1 MARIWFKIKKYV
13 LIINME
19 SSPLKQK
26 NEALVEQFLDN
37 IWLEYGLSDNT
48 ISSYRYDLKKFIE
61 WLDSI
66 NLFLK
71 DISEAD
77 IKSYLELRSKK
88 EFSAKSTVRFCASL
102 RKFFNYIILSNLRS
116 DDPTKNLIM
125 PKISR
130 DLPDSLTES
139 EVEQL
144 LNEPKDNLALEARDK
159 AMLELL
165 YACGLRISE
174 LINLTVDQIDFTQGS
189 LRIIGKGNKERLVPL
204 GRTAERYL
212 KIYIEKYRKELLD
225 KYPKDNIKFLFIS
238 AGNKKSLTGKI
249 TRQAFWYRIKHYSLR
264 ANILKNIYPHSL
276 RHSFAT
282 HLVNNNADLRVVQL
296 LLGHS
301 SLSTT
306 QIYIHVAK
314 ERLKH
319 IHKTYHLR
327 G

>member
-1 MARIWFKIKKYV
+1 MDISV
-13 LIINME
+13 LKE
-19 SSPLKQK
+19 K
-26 NEALVEQFLDN
+26 NNTLVEQFLDS

-48 ISSYRYDLKKFIE
+48 ISSYRYDLKKFTE
-61 WLDSI
+61 WLS
-66 NLFLK
+66 LKELYLK
-71 DISEAD
+71 DINESD
-77 IKSYLELRSKK
+77 IKSYLAFRNEK
-88 EFSAKSTVRFCASL
+88 EFSAKSTARFCASL
-102 RKFFNYIILSNLRS
+102 RKFFNYLILSNLRS

-125 PKISR
+125 PKIPR
-130 DLPDSLTES
+130 ELPDSLTES

-144 LNEPKDNLALEARDK
+144 LNEPKDSLALEARDK

-174 LINLTVDQIDFTQGS
+174 LINLSVDQIDFIQGS
-189 LRIIGKGNKERLVPL
+189 IRILGKGNKERLVPL
-204 GRTAERYL
+204 GRAAEKYI

-225 KYPKDNIKFLFIS
+225 SYRSENIKYLFVS
-238 AGNKKSLTGKI
+238 GGNKKSLSGKI
-249 TRQAFWYRIKHYSLR
+249 TRQAFWYRIKHYSIR
-264 ANILKNIYPHSL
+264 ANIIKNISPHTL

-319 IHKTYHLR
+319 IHKTYHPR